1 MTTLSHNC
9 FLFSPYIHVHFREGA
24 HEVLTSLGSFP
35 GIVDAIQTGLLKV
48 VTTISDC
55 TVTK

>member
-1 MTTLSHNC
+1 MYLVGHQREKAVDI
-9 FLFSPYIHVHFREGA
+9 LLREGA

>member
-1 MTTLSHNC
+1 MTTLFHNC
-9 FLFSPYIHVHFREGA
+9 FLFSAIHVHFREGA